1 MIDLHRQR
9 DDAKSKAQA
18 AAKQANPVECQPSAS
33 APLLR
38 DEKARRD
45 WVERELEFC
54 CQVWPLSCRELQL
67 CCLERA
73 VFVEHGIPM
82 PSLC

>member
-18 AAKQANPVECQPSAS
+18 AAKQATPVECQPSAS

-54 CQVWPLSCRELQL
+54 CQVWAS
-67 CCLERA
+67 
-73 VFVEHGIPM
+73 GY
-82 PSLC
+82 

>member
-1 MIDLHRQR
+1 MISQPPRNSVCLLLQDMIDLHRQR

-18 AAKQANPVECQPSAS
+18 AAKQSTPVECQPSAS

-54 CQVWPLSCRELQL
+54 CQVSSLSC
-67 CCLERA
+67 
-73 VFVEHGIPM
+73 
-82 PSLC
+82 

>member
-1 MIDLHRQR
+1 MTASCLLISTLPPGHVSAFPQDMIDLHRQR
-9 DDAKSKAQA
+9 DEAKSKAQV
-18 AAKQANPVECQPSAS
+18 AAKQATPVECQPSAS

-54 CQVWPLSCRELQL
+54 CQVWALGC
-67 CCLERA
+67 
-73 VFVEHGIPM
+73 
-82 PSLC
+82 